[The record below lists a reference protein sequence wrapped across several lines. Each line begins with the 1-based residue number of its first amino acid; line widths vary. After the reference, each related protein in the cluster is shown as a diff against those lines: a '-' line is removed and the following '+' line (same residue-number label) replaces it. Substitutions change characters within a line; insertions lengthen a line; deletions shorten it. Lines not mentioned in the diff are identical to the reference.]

1 MEKKN
6 CSLVAEIGATHIG
19 SQDRAKKLIDLA
31 IDSGA
36 DFVKF
41 QKRDP
46 HASTPEWLKKK
57 THPNLNFSYGDTY
70 LDHRLNLEFDIDTH
84 RRLKDYIEDNGSSY
98 STSVFDLN
106 SAMDIS
112 KIDPEYIKIPS
123 AMNHDVNLIS
133 FCLDNFK
140 QVQISTGMCS
150 LNEREDLFSFLKGH
164 SK

>member
-31 IDSGA
+31 IESGA

-46 HASTPEWLKKK
+46 HTSTPEWLKKK
-57 THPNLNFSYGDTY
+57 PHPNLNFSYGDTY
-70 LDHRLNLEFDIDTH
+70 LEHRMNLEFDIDTH

-98 STSVFDLN
+98 STSVFDLS
-106 SAMDIS
+106 SAIDIS
-112 KIDPEYIKIPS
+112 KIDP
-123 AMNHDVNLIS
+123 
-133 FCLDNFK
+133 
-140 QVQISTGMCS
+140 
-150 LNEREDLFSFLKGH
+150 
-164 SK
+164 